1 MLGTIRSNS
10 KEAPWPATG
19 ATTKSTAGGN
29 RSANTGIAPGPLSAP
44 VALLYLIARR
54 MGEQP
59 LAGNGLADRQLAK
72 ITGEPVSAIT
82 VARSG
87 PLAHRDE
94 MLEESNPR
102 RDRRGRRA
110 IPATPPSPPLVGHRS
125 PYRCTAGAAA

>member
-1 MLGTIRSNS
+1 
-10 KEAPWPATG
+10 
-19 ATTKSTAGGN
+19 
-29 RSANTGIAPGPLSAP
+29 
-44 VALLYLIARR
+44 

-94 MLEESNPR
+94 CSKNQTLDGIAAGDEPFPQPPR
-102 RDRRGRRA
+102 HRRQ
-110 IPATPPSPPLVGHRS
+110 
-125 PYRCTAGAAA
+125 